1 MPIPYRPLLLLDAD
15 SVYIFEIKRLDVQ
28 SANPGDVYFWLYF
41 DRASRQLSHLT
52 FVSMH
57 ADGDEQQREFAQG
70 RLQFN
75 ATAGTYSHAGAG
87 PALALRPVV
96 PPTLPAEL
104 ETALFALFNQPET
117 SR

>member
-1 MPIPYRPLLLLDAD
+1 MTFPYRPLFLLESATA
-15 SVYIFEIKRLDVQ
+15 SIFEIKRLDVQ

-41 DRASRQLSHLT
+41 DRTSRQLSHLT
-52 FVSMH
+52 FVSMN

-75 ATAGTYSHAGAG
+75 ASEGTYTPTGTG
-87 PALALRPVV
+87 PALALRPVL

-104 ETALFALFNQPET
+104 ETALFALFRET
-117 SR
+117 RPSV